1 MPRCPLP
8 IVALALAACGG
19 PAAAP
24 DVDAART
31 DAAPTPPDA
40 ALPPDAPARAEVGV
54 LSLNLHC
61 LKNDGTAYA
70 TNAARFAAIAAT
82 IAAEQID
89 VLLAQELCVGAAGD
103 ARALLHAALASAT
116 GGAWASEV
124 AATHRAWVGTPDEA
138 DEYVA
143 VFTRGALAAP
153 RGTVHRVQ
161 GSLRRVLLGATVTG
175 VGATPLRVYTVHLDH
190 EREDVRAAQGRDVA
204 SAALVEADVEA
215 LALDAGGGAVALPVV
230 IAGDFNSTF
239 TAAAPQALAGF
250 GFVEASGSA
259 ATTRIDHVFAHRSAP
274 LAATETR
281 ELFEG
286 AAAVSDHPGVMVRF
300 RRRRADAGTA
310 DPDRRARR
318 VRAAADGARR
328 SRAADV
334 DERLAGVAAPGRG
347 RARRR
352 AGDQRAAPWR
362 LRVQVPAR
370 RRRLGAG
377 RQRRRRRPDRQTG
390 VEDVTLTALLGA
402 GRAGR
407 DPALERGEEL
417 GARRRY
423 RRAAEAGIPAPRH
436 QRRVEVRVRRRG
448 PCRRSARDP

>member
-1 MPRCPLP
+1 MIVGAAARGHAPRVPRCPLP

-40 ALPPDAPARAEVGV
+40 ALSPDAPARAEVGV

-153 RGTVHRVQ
+153 RATVHRVQ

-300 RRRRADAGTA
+300 
-310 DPDRRARR
+310 
-318 VRAAADGARR
+318 AAAAPTP
-328 SRAADV
+328 V
-334 DERLAGVAAPGRG
+334 RLTRIAAPGAFAPPLTVRG
-347 RARRR
+347 DRAPLTWTSGWPAWPHPV
-352 AGDQRAAPWR
+352 AGGPGVALVTSELPPGAFAYKF
-362 LRVQVPAR
+362 LRDDVDWA
-370 RRRLGAG
+370 LGANAAG
-377 RQRRRRRPDRQTG
+377 VGQADNQTSP
-390 VEDVTLTALLGA
+390 TF
-402 GRAGR
+402 
-407 DPALERGEEL
+407 P
-417 GARRRY
+417 
-423 RRAAEAGIPAPRH
+423 
-436 QRRVEVRVRRRG
+436 
-448 PCRRSARDP
+448 